1 MTRMWEGLA
10 LRPPTVS
17 WPYVGEVFRS
27 LIGVLLAALAA
38 WHWAPIGVAGMA
50 VAAVGGAAVAG
61 AVALHDSPHARVPL
75 VIGVALGIG
84 MTVLIGALTSAS
96 NPAFLI
102 VVVAACLSAGMCW
115 AISRNA
121 GLVATASCVV
131 LVTCPPTPDGW
142 SALRAAALATA
153 AGLLQVVLVA
163 AWPRQRWKDQ
173 RRALQD
179 AYGWVARGARRLA
192 DEPDAELDATA
203 LFDLRAAYVLTE
215 SQARRRPP
223 AHRGLHALPER
234 ITMTLNVLRT
244 EPASPALRN
253 TLLAGA
259 DALDALSG
267 TDRAGRAGA
276 EEALR
281 RLGESAVAVAGPAG
295 SSTAADRFRGQVDE
309 ACALHFAGVP
319 GLIGAERAARAAIID
334 QLSGNSPVLR
344 HALRLAVA
352 TGVGVALARGI
363 GLGHGEWIAL
373 TVLLALRPETAHTYT
388 RCISR
393 VVGVLAGVLVATIVT
408 GLLQP
413 AGPLAAVPAV
423 IALGLSYG
431 LAGLGAVPMT
441 GALAM
446 GIVFL
451 LDIQGSVDSAD
462 LSQRLV
468 AVVLGGG
475 LAVASH
481 VVLPDRSMVRLRQRA
496 GELLKAEID
505 YAATVIRGFVHPIP
519 HAASTLNTA
528 WQRAVR
534 ARSAFEAAS
543 GSLRAEA
550 PEVRRWLS
558 SYRAALN
565 AVTGACVALE
575 DKVAGAHPERLD
587 PRFVVAVDDYVD
599 ALRGEPPTAGQPWIV
614 DARHLSE
621 TDQQLRDAA
630 GLLERQDTAQRVL
643 LTETETITRYLLGL
657 DVSRR

>member
-1 MTRMWEGLA
+1 M
-10 LRPPTVS
+10 
-17 WPYVGEVFRS
+17 
-27 LIGVLLAALAA
+27 
-38 WHWAPIGVAGMA
+38 
-50 VAAVGGAAVAG
+50 
-61 AVALHDSPHARVPL
+61 
-75 VIGVALGIG
+75 
-84 MTVLIGALTSAS
+84 
-96 NPAFLI
+96 
-102 VVVAACLSAGMCW
+102 
-115 AISRNA
+115 
-121 GLVATASCVV
+121 
-131 LVTCPPTPDGW
+131 
-142 SALRAAALATA
+142 
-153 AGLLQVVLVA
+153 
-163 AWPRQRWKDQ
+163 
-173 RRALQD
+173 
-179 AYGWVARGARRLA
+179 ARGAGVRQQDDTLEERG
-192 DEPDAELDATA
+192 DASSA
-203 LFDLRAAYVLTE
+203 
-215 SQARRRPP
+215 
-223 AHRGLHALPER
+223 
-234 ITMTLNVLRT
+234 
-244 EPASPALRN
+244 
-253 TLLAGA
+253 
-259 DALDALSG
+259 
-267 TDRAGRAGA
+267 RAGRVMPGKRT
-276 EEALR
+276 LS
-281 RLGESAVAVAGPAG
+281 SAIQ
-295 SSTAADRFRGQVDE
+295 RKERGHV
-309 ACALHFAGVP
+309 
-319 GLIGAERAARAAIID
+319 AERAAASAPPAAATAQLLDDPFGLHNEAAPAAGHADAPVQLRRGTVAGSDAGTDDGTAGTSAANALPDAVRTQMESAFSADFSNVRVREDARATALGADAFLFPKIDSPAQVIEAEYQSPYLNHATMEPQTCTAWFRPDGFLEVWTSTQNGEASMAAAAAAAGLPLEQVEVHKMMLGGGFGRRGAPQDFVRLGVLVAKAMPGTPVKTMWNRAEDMQHGYYRPASLVRMKAGLDAGGEAGPLHLSRAAIIA
-334 QLSGNSPVLR
+334 QLSGDSPILR
-344 HALRLAVA
+344 HALRLAAA
-352 TGVGVALARGI
+352 TGLGVALARGI

-451 LDIQGSVDSAD
+451 LDIQGAVDSAD

-643 LTETETITRYLLGL
+643 LTETETISRYLLGL